1 MFHFTGKIGNIK
13 MESNRT
19 ITIEIYRFIPMFKS
33 NETNLYLQIIKI
45 GKHIVKLFK
54 KYFFMR

>member
-54 KYFFMR
+54 K